1 MSFPVMIFAAGFGT
15 RMKHL
20 TRDKP
25 KPMVNVAGR
34 PLIDHAI
41 DLAKDAGATTLVANL
56 HYKADML
63 DRHLS
68 GTGVITRVER
78 PQILDTGGGLRNALD
93 LLGDGPVVT
102 LNSDAIW
109 KGKNPLEGL
118 AQAWD
123 PDKMDALL
131 MTIPLANAIGYQ
143 GEGNF
148 VISPTG
154 TATRGP
160 GAVYSGAQIIK
171 PDLLHDIADNVF
183 SLNRIW
189 DMMIEK
195 NSLYAIEYNGF
206 WCDVGHPEGIDLAEN
221 LLRSNDV

>member
-25 KPMVNVAGR
+25 KPMVKVAGR

-41 DLAKDAGATTLVANL
+41 DLAKNAGATKLVANL
-56 HYKADML
+56 HYKADVL
-63 DRHLS
+63 ERYLA
-68 GTGVITRVER
+68 GTGVMARVER

-93 LLGDGPVVT
+93 LLGDGPVIT

-109 KGKNPLEGL
+109 KGDNPLADL
-118 AQAWD
+118 THAWE

-131 MTIPLANAIGYQ
+131 MTVPLANAIGYQ

-171 PDLLHDIADNVF
+171 PDLLHDITDDVF
-183 SLNRIW
+183 SLNRVW

-195 NSLYAIEYNGF
+195 NSLYALEYNGF

-221 LLRSNDV
+221 LLRFNDV